1 MKNAK
6 KIMIAG
12 VLISAGYS
20 ALALAHEQGGR
31 LGTAS
36 GSAATDVY
44 EVSCPVGTAKLY
56 VSVKDLPS
64 ALPSL
69 VSIQTTKNRK
79 SSTLSVD
86 SLDGDNSYSIPVT
99 LAGRAGTYL
108 IMINKNLSSTPGYE
122 KYSAVFHC
130 QDAGGNHL
138 SGQPD
143 PVMTQNQ

>member
-12 VLISAGYS
+12 LLISAGYS

-31 LGTAS
+31 LGTVS
-36 GSAATDVY
+36 GSAATDIY
-44 EVSCPVGTAKLY
+44 EVSCPTGTAKLY

-86 SLDGDNSYSIPVT
+86 GRDGDNSYSFPVT
-99 LAGRAGTYL
+99 LVGGGTYM

-130 QDAGGNHL
+130 QDARGNHL

-143 PVMTQNQ
+143 PAMTQNQ